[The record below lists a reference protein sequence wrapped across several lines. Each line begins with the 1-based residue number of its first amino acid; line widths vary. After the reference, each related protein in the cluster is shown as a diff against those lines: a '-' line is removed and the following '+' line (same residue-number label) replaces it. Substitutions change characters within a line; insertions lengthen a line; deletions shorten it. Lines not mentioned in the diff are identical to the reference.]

1 MQDTVWLDEEKDL
14 LCYIEQT
21 LLPNELKIC
30 TCNNIFDLYDII
42 KRLSIRGAPAIGV
55 GAAIGLYAAA
65 NRFED
70 ETEDGFLVAYYHSNG
85 TGVCLNSTKITKIT
99 YNEIEI

>member
-14 LCYIEQT
+14 LCYIDQT

-55 GAAIGLYAAA
+55 GAAMVFMRRRAVLRTKARTVFFTPSARA
-65 NRFED
+65 QK
-70 ETEDGFLVAYYHSNG
+70 L
-85 TGVCLNSTKITKIT
+85 STPRARPPLTFPGR
-99 YNEIEI
+99 